1 MRMKLRLLMILTCVL
16 CTLCVARVGFST
28 SIKDGGASP
37 TLQYARQAKR
47 ILDATGVKGGII
59 VHLGCGDGKLTADG
73 LADVTGWPAPSTE
86 GIGFH
91 GGPWYGDNVRLQVSD
106 RFLAVCLRPQ
116 RSEAYGFRGVR
127 QAP

>member
-1 MRMKLRLLMILTCVL
+1 MAVSSYPEGIC
-16 CTLCVARVGFST
+16 G
-28 SIKDGGASP
+28 KDGRTRAGSTYWGIATMSGHLRERTVTVGRTEGRMFTGA
-37 TLQYARQAKR
+37 
-47 ILDATGVKGGII
+47 
-59 VHLGCGDGKLTADG
+59 CGDGKLTADG
-73 LADVTGWPAPSTE
+73 LADATGWPAPSTE